1 MEIIYFLVFIF
12 ALKCALKVML
22 HPIRTVKA
30 FEAAKRIPA
39 DQRQA
44 VLERMEQYNSH
55 EAGGME
61 VFKAEIEARRVL
73 DSALKEQTQDR
84 EHEKTKVKGRGR
96 TD

>member
-1 MEIIYFLVFIF
+1 MIRKELIWIKKIFL
-12 ALKCALKVML
+12 
-22 HPIRTVKA
+22 
-30 FEAAKRIPA
+30 EAAKRIPA

>member
-1 MEIIYFLVFIF
+1 MGSEM
-12 ALKCALKVML
+12 C
-22 HPIRTVKA
+22 IR
-30 FEAAKRIPA
+30 
-39 DQRQA
+39 DS
-44 VLERMEQYNSH
+44 SH